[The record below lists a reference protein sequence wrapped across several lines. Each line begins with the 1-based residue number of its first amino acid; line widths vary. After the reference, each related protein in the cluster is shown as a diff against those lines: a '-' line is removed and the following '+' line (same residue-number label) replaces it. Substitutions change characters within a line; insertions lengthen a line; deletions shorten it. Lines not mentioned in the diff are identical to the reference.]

1 MFELIQEKFDVTI
14 TDENDILGA
23 WQVIRKLRKNYYVDI
38 GTDNSGTQIQLDS
51 YEQDKW
57 RFGESIREKNF
68 VLAVCRVAL
77 LAVEE

>member
-38 GTDNSGTQIQLDS
+38 GTDNNGTQIQLDF

-57 RFGESIREKNF
+57 HFGESIREEKF
-68 VLAVCRVAL
+68 VLAVCRAAL
-77 LAVEE
+77 LSIEK